1 MPNIQPSSQQIFA
14 VKETHFPKKRRGV
27 DIILRPKSHE
37 TVTEIGPI
45 QVGNINLN
53 TWATSSEYTGD
64 HPQAGYTGAG
74 TGSDD
79 QVPAFVSGVSSG
91 A

>member
-1 MPNIQPSSQQIFA
+1 M
-14 VKETHFPKKRRGV
+14 
-27 DIILRPKSHE
+27 
-37 TVTEIGPI
+37 
-45 QVGNINLN
+45 GNINLN
-53 TWATSSEYTGD
+53 TRATSSEYTGD

-79 QVPAFVSGVSSG
+79 QVPVSVSGGGSG